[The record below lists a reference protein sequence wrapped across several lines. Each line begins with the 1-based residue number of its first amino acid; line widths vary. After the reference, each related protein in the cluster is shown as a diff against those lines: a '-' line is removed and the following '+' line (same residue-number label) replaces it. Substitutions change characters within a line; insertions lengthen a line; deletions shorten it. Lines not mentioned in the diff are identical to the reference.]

1 MSSLSK
7 LLLFICIVSII
18 LCENE
23 LSDTTMVSF
32 KKENDTSIAEDIGQ
46 SMSKPHQIDSPISM
60 KLKMKTKHSVDFTSK
75 HVFFI
80 MFIVGFVLILF
91 SYLEYV
97 NKVDAYYITD
107 IPMREII

>member
-7 LLLFICIVSII
+7 LLLFICIVSYI
-18 LCENE
+18 LCESE

-60 KLKMKTKHSVDFTSK
+60 KLKTKSNHSVDLTSQ

-80 MFIVGFVLILF
+80 LFIVGFVLFLF
-91 SYLEYV
+91 SYLEYA